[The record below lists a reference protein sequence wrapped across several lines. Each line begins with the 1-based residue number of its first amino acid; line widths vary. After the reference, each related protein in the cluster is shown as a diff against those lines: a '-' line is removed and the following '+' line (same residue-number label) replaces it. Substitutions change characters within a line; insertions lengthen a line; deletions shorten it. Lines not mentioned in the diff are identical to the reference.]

1 MLYFPTQLFDK
12 LDSLSCNSL
21 L

>member
-1 MLYFPTQLFDK
+1 MSTTQLFNK

-21 L
+21 P